1 MAIGLAMTELRIFLG
16 SLFNLRWN
24 NQSILQ
30 SLAAKY
36 PMEAFKKVD
45 QLAPLFVLVHK
56 PWTIIRNTCYTIR
69 VSRSSVGVVFELVIS
84 RATNPLDLLRQVRQ
98 WRTKK

>member
-56 PWTIIRNTCYTIR
+56 P
-69 VSRSSVGVVFELVIS
+69 
-84 RATNPLDLLRQVRQ
+84 
-98 WRTKK
+98 